1 MEIRV
6 LLPGDD
12 RRSFRSGNIEL
23 DRFFHRF
30 AGQNQFRVQ
39 LGVTHVALEGG
50 RIVGFATVSAAQVKL
65 AHLPEVE
72 RKGLPA
78 YPVPVIRLS
87 RMAVSE
93 GSQGRGL
100 GAALLRHVGLI
111 AVELSTHKVGCAG
124 VLVDAKA
131 EAKRFYARYGFVELT
146 LDQGAL
152 ADHLE
157 ATQMFL
163 GVRRIRAAL
172 SSSH

>member
-6 LLPGDD
+6 LLPTDD
-12 RRSFRSGNIEL
+12 QRRFRSGNIEL
-23 DRFFHRF
+23 DRFFQRF

-39 LGVTHVALEGG
+39 LGVTHVAMEDGQIL
-50 RIVGFATVSAAQVKL
+50 GFATVSAAQVKL
-65 AHLPEVE
+65 SRLPEAE

-93 GSQGRGL
+93 TAQGQGV
-100 GAALLRHVGLI
+100 GAALLRHVNLL
-111 AVELSTHKVGCAG
+111 AVELSTAKVGCVG
-124 VLVDAKA
+124 VLVDAKP
-131 EAKRFYARYGFVELT
+131 EARDFYARYGFIELEVEE
-146 LDQGAL
+146 GAMT
-152 ADHLE
+152 DHLQ

-172 SSSH
+172 PSAH